1 MDDLKKYF
9 VNSKQITVNLRNA
22 FEISSI
28 LSIIRRCYKDIDFA
42 GTVPVTWP
50 QQEEGHYLRGM
61 KPVIHILQ
69 TSETS
74 EWTNILSQELEIMRG
89 SDSCLTNSDIAVL
102 VSTDNAHYVDT
113 MVNAFSVVERWNTEQ
128 DKITVGDTASSVSAE
143 WAGIVYIYR
152 YFTYTTT
159 VTLPDRSVRR
169 IGYSGTIPYLYRAM
183 SRARVFC
190 TVIMF
195 NYTPN
200 TCQYTDGLLN
210 ELRERTDICK
220 IIEH

>member
-1 MDDLKKYF
+1 
-9 VNSKQITVNLRNA
+9 
-22 FEISSI
+22 
-28 LSIIRRCYKDIDFA
+28 
-42 GTVPVTWP
+42 
-50 QQEEGHYLRGM
+50 M
-61 KPVIHILQ
+61 KPVIHIYQ

-89 SDSCLTNSDIAVL
+89 SDNCLTNSDIAVL
-102 VSTDNAHYVDT
+102 VEADNAHLVDT
-113 MVNAFSVVERWNTEQ
+113 LHNALSVVERRNTEQ
-128 DKITVGDTASSVSAE
+128 DKITVCSTRISVSAE
-143 WAGIVYIYR
+143 WAGIVYIHR
-152 YFTYTTT
+152 YYTGTIT

-169 IGYSGTIPYLYRAM
+169 IRFSDTIPGLYRAI

-195 NYTPN
+195 DYTPN
-200 TCQYTDGLLN
+200 TCQYTDGLLT